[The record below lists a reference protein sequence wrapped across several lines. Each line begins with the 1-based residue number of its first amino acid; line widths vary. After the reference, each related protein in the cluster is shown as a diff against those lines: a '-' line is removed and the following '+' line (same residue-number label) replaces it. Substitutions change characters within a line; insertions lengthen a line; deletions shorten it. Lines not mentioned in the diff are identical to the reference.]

1 MTDPDLVVRVWMRP
15 PKLQVPVPEEER
27 GLGFGLRSSND
38 GCSSSSSLCSGLDGD
53 WVSDEAEGSGSSEKT
68 DLKKFMIG
76 R

>member
-15 PKLQVPVPEEER
+15 PKLQVPVTEEER

-38 GCSSSSSLCSGLDGD
+38 GCSSSSWCSRLDGD
-53 WVSDEAEGSGSSEKT
+53 WMSDGAEGSGSSEKT
-68 DLKKFMIG
+68 DLKKFIIG